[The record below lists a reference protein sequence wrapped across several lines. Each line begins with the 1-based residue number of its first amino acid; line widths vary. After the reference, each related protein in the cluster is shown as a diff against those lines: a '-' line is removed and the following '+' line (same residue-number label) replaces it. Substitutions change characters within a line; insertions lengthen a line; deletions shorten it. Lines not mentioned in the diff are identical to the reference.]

1 MSLNLEAVLQRAG
14 DPAEMLRNGPICYPS
29 FAFPE
34 QFTNWRDEQRAW
46 KETVT
51 LFDQSHHMWDTT
63 FRGPDTYKLLS
74 DTGINSFARFGKG
87 KAKQFVAVNPDGYV
101 IADAILFAH
110 GDDRASLVGTPC
122 AANWV
127 RFQAEQGKYDVEI
140 SEDPSAPMGEGTR
153 RFFRYQLNGPLTQKV
168 LEKAVNGP
176 LDRIK
181 FFNIG
186 SFEIAGCR
194 VHALNH
200 TMAGVPGQE
209 MTGLEL
215 WGPVE
220 DAGRVLGALLTAG
233 EEFGMRQGG
242 AAAYP
247 STCLESGW
255 IALPVPAIYSGDV
268 MKPYREWLAAPGF
281 ETLATIGGSY
291 VPDSIDGYYV
301 TPWDLGYGHLIKF
314 DHDFIGRSAL
324 ERMADLPHKRKV
336 WLSFNDKDIAAV
348 ISSNLR
354 GDEERAQWM
363 SFPNS
368 NYSVFQYDA
377 VYDDTRPVGF
387 ANWIGY
393 TVNIGKP
400 SGIGMVDE
408 ADAVDGKELTLI
420 WGEPNGG
427 TTKSYVDQGHVQKEI
442 RCTVSTTP
450 LGQ

>member
-1 MSLNLEAVLQRAG
+1 
-14 DPAEMLRNGPICYPS
+14 
-29 FAFPE
+29 
-34 QFTNWRDEQRAW
+34 
-46 KETVT
+46 
-51 LFDQSHHMWDTT
+51 MWDTT

-110 GDDRASLVGTPC
+110 DDDPASLVGTPC

-153 RFFRYQLNGPLTQKV
+153 QFFRYQVNGPLTQKV

-176 LDRIK
+176 LSRIK

-194 VHALNH
+194 VRALNH

-215 WGPVE
+215 WGPAE
-220 DAGRVLGALLTAG
+220 HADRVLGALLTAG
-233 EEFGMRQGG
+233 EEFGLRQGG
-242 AAAYP
+242 SAAYP

-255 IALPVPAIYSGDV
+255 IALPVPAIYSGDA
-268 MKPYREWLAAPGF
+268 MKPYRKWLAAPGF

-291 VPDSIDGYYV
+291 LPDSIDGYYV
-301 TPWDLGYGHLIKF
+301 TPWDLGYGHLINF
-314 DHDFIGRSAL
+314 DHDFIGRPAL
-324 ERMADLPHKRKV
+324 EQMADLPHKRKV
-336 WLSFNDKDIAAV
+336 WLSFDDDDVAALV
-348 ISSNLR
+348 SSNLQ
-354 GDEERAQWM
+354 GGKDRAQWM
-363 SFPNS
+363 GFPNS

-377 VYDDTRPVGF
+377 VYDGSRLVGF

-393 TVNIGKP
+393 TVNVGHV
-400 SGIGMVDE
+400 SGIGMIDE
-408 ADAVDGKELTLI
+408 PDAVDGKELTLV

-427 TTKSYVDQGHVQKEI
+427 SAKSYVDKGHVQKNI

>member
-1 MSLNLEAVLQRAG
+1 MSLNLEAVLQQVG
-14 DPAEMLRNGPICYPS
+14 DPVEMLRNGPICYP
-29 FAFPE
+29 AFPFPD
-34 QFTNWRDEQRAW
+34 QFTNWRDEQRGW
-46 KETVT
+46 KESVT

-63 FRGPDTYKLLS
+63 FQGPGVYQLLS
-74 DTGINSFARFGKG
+74 DTGINGFTGFGKG

-110 GDDRASLVGTPC
+110 DDDRASLVGTPC

-127 RFQAEQGKYDVEI
+127 RFQAEQGNYDVDI
-140 SEDPSAPMGEGTR
+140 SEDPAAPMGEGTR

-168 LEKAVNGP
+168 LEKAINGS
-176 LDRIK
+176 LERIK

-200 TMAGVPGQE
+200 TMAGVPGRE

-220 DAGRVLGALLTAG
+220 NADRVLEALVSAG

-242 AAAYP
+242 ALAYP

-255 IALPVPAIYSGDV
+255 IALPVPAIYSGDATR
-268 MKPYREWLAAPGF
+268 PYRKWLAAPGF

-291 VPDSIDGYYV
+291 VPDLIDDYYV

-324 ERMADLPHKRKV
+324 ERMADRPHKRKV
-336 WLSFNDKDIAAV
+336 WMSFNDEDVAALV
-348 ISSNLR
+348 ASTLA
-354 GDEERAQWM
+354 GDEARAQWM

-368 NYSVFQYDA
+368 NYSVFHYDA
-377 VYDDTRPVGF
+377 VHDGGRLVGF

-393 TVNIGKP
+393 NVNIGHV
-400 SGIGMVDE
+400 SAIGMVDE
-408 ADAVDGKELTLI
+408 SDAIDGKELTLV

-427 TTKSYVDQGHVQKEI
+427 SKKTLVDQGHVQKEI
-442 RCTVSTTP
+442 RCTISTTA